1 MTEGVPV
8 RLRGV
13 TKRFG
18 TVVAVDEVD
27 LDVPP
32 GKLVTLLGPSG
43 CGKTTT
49 LRIVAGLE
57 RPSAGWVW
65 IGEVD
70 VTGLPAAR
78 RGVTMV
84 FQSYA
89 LFPHLSVFENVA
101 YGLRVQRLP
110 AGEVRRRVLEA
121 LELVGLP
128 ETAQRYPAQL
138 SGGQQQRV
146 ALARAL
152 VMQPRVLLFDEPLSN
167 LDAKLRRR
175 VRAEIRML
183 QHRLGITSLY
193 VTHDQAEALALSD
206 VVVVMNQGRVEQ
218 VGTPE
223 EVYRRPRTRFV
234 ADFIGEANLLP
245 ATYRDGVVEL
255 AGYRFPTDQEEVPEG
270 PVTFMVRPEAVR
282 VAEDGSGLP
291 GVVRTVFFMGMTT
304 EVLVETPVGEVLAT
318 QPYRPDRRPAPGQ
331 EVRLRFEALL
341 MFFDV
346 LGRQNGPLGRRL
358 WGVVGPDHHVAVR
371 VPGRVQGPPGNLDP
385 PHPLDVANADPPR
398 HQHPHSTLSRELVC
412 PVSV

>member
-1 MTEGVPV
+1 MAEGVPV

-18 TVVAVDEVD
+18 TVVAVDSVD

-57 RPSAGWVW
+57 RPTTGRVW
-65 IGEVD
+65 IAEED
-70 VTGLPAAR
+70 VTDLPAAR

-89 LFPHLSVFENVA
+89 LFPHLTVFENVA

-110 AGEVRRRVLEA
+110 AGEVRRRVQEVLD
-121 LELVGLP
+121 LVGLP

-183 QHRLGITSLY
+183 QQRLGITSLY

-206 VVVVMNQGRVEQ
+206 VVVVMNLGRVEQ

-223 EVYRRPRTRFV
+223 AVYRRPRTRFV

-255 AGYRFPTDQEEVPEG
+255 AGYRFPIEQEEVPEG
-270 PVTFMVRPEAVR
+270 PVTLMVRPEAVL
-282 VAEDGSGLP
+282 VAQDRLGLP

-318 QPYRPDRRPAPGQ
+318 QPYRADRRPAPGQ
-331 EVRLRFEALL
+331 EVHLQFDAAGVYLL
-341 MFFDV
+341 PGDG
-346 LGRQNGPLGRRL
+346 GR
-358 WGVVGPDHHVAVR
+358 
-371 VPGRVQGPPGNLDP
+371 
-385 PHPLDVANADPPR
+385 
-398 HQHPHSTLSRELVC
+398 
-412 PVSV
+412 

>member
-1 MTEGVPV
+1 MRVLPQSVPV
-8 RLRGV
+8 RLERI

-18 TVVAVDEVD
+18 AVVAVDGVD
-27 LDVPP
+27 LEVPP

-49 LRIVAGLE
+49 LRVVAGLE
-57 RPSAGWVW
+57 RPTAGRVW
-65 IGEVD
+65 IGGED
-70 VTGLPAAR
+70 VTDLPAAR

-89 LFPHLSVFENVA
+89 LFPHLTVFENVA

-110 AGEVRRRVLEA
+110 ASEVRRRTLEA

-128 ETAQRYPAQL
+128 ETAARYPAQL

-175 VRAEIRML
+175 VRAEIRTL
-183 QHRLGITSLY
+183 QQQLGITSLY

-206 VVVVMNQGRVEQ
+206 VVVVMNEGRVEQ

-245 ATYRDGVVEL
+245 AVYRDGVVEVD
-255 AGYRFPTDQEEVPEG
+255 GYRFPFVQEGVREG
-270 PVTFMVRPEAVR
+270 PVTLMVRPEAV
-282 VAEDGSGLP
+282 VVGEEGMGLP
-291 GVVRTVFFMGMTT
+291 GVVRTVFFAGMTV
-304 EVLVETPVGEVLAT
+304 EAFVETPAGELLVAH
-318 QPYRPDRRPAPGQ
+318 PYRGGRGPARGQ
-331 EVRLRFEALL
+331 EVRLRFDEGGVYLLPAGKGSMGADGEAE
-341 MFFDV
+341 
-346 LGRQNGPLGRRL
+346 
-358 WGVVGPDHHVAVR
+358 
-371 VPGRVQGPPGNLDP
+371 
-385 PHPLDVANADPPR
+385 
-398 HQHPHSTLSRELVC
+398 REEARNKAEGGEKR
-412 PVSV
+412 

>member
-1 MTEGVPV
+1 MRAVAESVPV

-18 TVVAVDEVD
+18 SVVAVDSVD

-57 RPSAGWVW
+57 RPTAGRVW
-65 IGEVD
+65 IGEED
-70 VTGLPAAR
+70 VTDLPAAR

-89 LFPHLSVFENVA
+89 LFPHLTVFENVA
-101 YGLRVQRLP
+101 YGLRAQRLP
-110 AGEVRRRVLEA
+110 AAEVRRRTLEA

-183 QHRLGITSLY
+183 QQRLGITSVY

-218 VGTPE
+218 VGSPE

-245 ATYRDGVVEL
+245 ATYRDGAVEV
-255 AGYRFPTDQEEVPEG
+255 AGYRFPLEQEQVREG
-270 PVTFMVRPEAVR
+270 PVTLMVRPEAVVVVR
-282 VAEDGSGLP
+282 DGAGLP
-291 GVVRTVFFMGMTT
+291 GLVRTVFFMGMTT
-304 EVLVETPVGEVLAT
+304 EILVDTPAGEVLAT
-318 QPYRPDRRPAPGQ
+318 QPYRADRNLAPGQ
-331 EVRLRFEALL
+331 EVRLRFEEAGVYLL
-341 MFFDV
+341 PAGAQE
-346 LGRQNGPLGRRL
+346 GRG
-358 WGVVGPDHHVAVR
+358 
-371 VPGRVQGPPGNLDP
+371 
-385 PHPLDVANADPPR
+385 
-398 HQHPHSTLSRELVC
+398 
-412 PVSV
+412 